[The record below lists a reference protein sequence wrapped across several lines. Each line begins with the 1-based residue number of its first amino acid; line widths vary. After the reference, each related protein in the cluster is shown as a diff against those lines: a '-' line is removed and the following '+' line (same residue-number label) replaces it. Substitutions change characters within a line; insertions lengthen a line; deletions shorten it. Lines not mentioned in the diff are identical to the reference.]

1 MFLNRDI
8 LQNKSICAVKGQAF
22 SLLGRLEG
30 LGAGASA
37 AQARVGGVKPP
48 SRRTFGGD
56 NARRMLYVYVR
67 VETY

>member
-1 MFLNRDI
+1 M
-8 LQNKSICAVKGQAF
+8 KGQAF